1 MVATDVRFATL
12 ALMISNGAETRRFSN
27 IANGAAR
34 AVEHLSAY
42 ELGEQDSVDS
52 GYETFSTD
60 C

>member
-1 MVATDVRFATL
+1 
-12 ALMISNGAETRRFSN
+12 MISNGAETRRFSN